1 MKLVK
6 SSPAEFSCVVVV
18 EVLGY
23 VRVAYK
29 INVLHTSV
37 SQSKLKSIATRYEQ
51 NHLTSIE
58 VT

>member
-37 SQSKLKSIATRYEQ
+37 SQSKLKSIATRYE
-51 NHLTSIE
+51 
-58 VT
+58 